1 MIVYSHMTCSL
12 VLLYLKTDDD
22 SGNLYYWWFFDLT
35 PNPNFTTKNDFI
47 NFNFLDFSPT
57 DPRLKKLKKKLK
69 FIY

>member
-1 MIVYSHMTCSL
+1 MIIYSHMTCSL

-22 SGNLYYWWFFDLT
+22 SGNLYYWWLFDLT
-35 PNPNFTTKNDFI
+35 PKPNFTTKNDFI

-57 DPRLKKLKKKLK
+57 DPPIKKIKKKLK